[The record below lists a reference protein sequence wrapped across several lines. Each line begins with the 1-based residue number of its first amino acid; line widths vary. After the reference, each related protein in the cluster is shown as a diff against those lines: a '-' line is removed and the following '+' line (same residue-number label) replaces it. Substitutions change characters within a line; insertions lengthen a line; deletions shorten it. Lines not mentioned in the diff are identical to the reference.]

1 MNIHILPSNIAN
13 MIAAGEVVQRP
24 ASVVKELVENAV
36 DAGATN
42 ISVVIL
48 DSGRTLIQV
57 IDNGCGM
64 SPDEAVLCFQRHA
77 TSKIAT
83 AADLEDIRTYGFRGE
98 ALPSIAAVAE
108 VTLKTRRPCD
118 ETAAV
123 VTITDATADSPGKQ
137 DISTAAAP
145 VGTSIAVSNLFYNTP
160 ARRKFLKS
168 DAVEMKAIVAEFQRV
183 ALTRTDISFTLLSNG
198 KPLCRLS
205 PASGVKFRISDL
217 FGQSAAAELLPL
229 EVETSVASIS
239 GFIAPPQAARKNAV
253 NQFFF
258 VGGRYF
264 RSAYL
269 HKAVMKAYENL
280 VPQGYMP
287 SYFIYLTVNPGA
299 VDINVHPTKTE
310 VKFED
315 DNVLFDVLNAAVREA
330 LGRSVCDDVIDFDSA
345 TVPNIRNV
353 GYSFEEYRGIAEPS
367 TVKDSGFNPFEGDGF
382 PNQKE
387 WEPSHRDSYDNLF
400 EGLSSE
406 GRAGTL
412 SENSGPCKTVCPE
425 GPLPIVAGR
434 FILSRSKSGVMLIDM
449 VRAMQR
455 ILYERFLAAL
465 SKEEPV
471 GQTTL
476 FPLEVEVGAENI
488 QLLVNN
494 ADMLGHL
501 GFDISPIGVA
511 TISVNSLP
519 QGLSDDKMSVS
530 ALIYEVVT
538 ALGDEKV
545 SIAGAMYASL
555 AEKLA
560 KSSSRSVILP
570 SDGLG
575 ARELCDSL
583 FDCET
588 PQVTSDGRRI
598 LTVLKVEDLE
608 SFLK

>member
-1 MNIHILPSNIAN
+1 MDIHILPSNIAN

-36 DAGATN
+36 DAGATK
-42 ISVVIL
+42 ISVIIS

-64 SPDEAVLCFQRHA
+64 SADEAVLCFQRHA
-77 TSKIAT
+77 TSKISS
-83 AADLEDIRTYGFRGE
+83 AADLEAIQTYGFRGE

-118 ETAAV
+118 ELAAV
-123 VTITDATADSPGKQ
+123 VTITDATADNPGRQ
-137 DISTAAAP
+137 DISTAASP
-145 VGTSIAVSNLFYNTP
+145 VGTSVAVSNLFYNTP

-168 DAVEMKAIVAEFQRV
+168 DAAEMKAIVAEFQRV
-183 ALTRTDISFTLLSNG
+183 ALCHTDISLTLVSNG
-198 KPLCRLS
+198 RQVCRLS

-217 FGQSAAAELLPL
+217 FGQGVAAELLPL
-229 EVETSVASIS
+229 GAETSVASIS
-239 GFIAPPQAARKNAV
+239 GFIAPPQAARKNAA

-299 VDINVHPTKTE
+299 VDVNVHPTKTE

-315 DNVLFDVLNAAVREA
+315 DNVLFDVLYAAVREA
-330 LGRSVCDDVIDFDSA
+330 LGRSVCDEVIDFDSA

-353 GYSFEEYRGIAEPS
+353 GYSFEEYRGLSEPS
-367 TVKDSGFNPFEGDGF
+367 AVKDSGFNPFVGDGF
-382 PNQKE
+382 PNQRE

-400 EGLSSE
+400 ESLD
-406 GRAGTL
+406 AGFRDEKAPQAAP
-412 SENSGPCKTVCPE
+412 SAAPVEES
-425 GPLPIVAGR
+425 LPIVAGR
-434 FILSRSKSGVMLIDM
+434 FVLSRSKSGVMLIDM
-449 VRAMQR
+449 ARAMQR

-465 SKEEPV
+465 SKEVPV
-471 GQTTL
+471 SQTTL
-476 FPLEVEVGAENI
+476 FPIEVEVGAENV
-488 QLLVNN
+488 QVLVNN
-494 ADMLGHL
+494 AGMLETL
-501 GFDISPIGVA
+501 GFDLSPIGVA
-511 TISVNSLP
+511 SISVNGLP
-519 QGLSDDKMSVS
+519 EGLSDDKMSVS
-530 ALIYEVVT
+530 ALIYELVT
-538 ALGDEKV
+538 ALGDEQASV
-545 SIAGAMYASL
+545 AGAMYGAL

-560 KSSSRSVILP
+560 KSSSRSAVLP
-570 SDGLG
+570 SDGRG
-575 ARELCDSL
+575 ARALCDSL
-583 FDCET
+583 FSCET